1 MANEILSPSFRVK
14 VGKGGGDKL
23 SDDISAF
30 IQRLEYDSADGMAD
44 AAKLVVLNP
53 DFKLGDLRI
62 FQPGNEISIAFGYG
76 TDIEHVGRVIIRRV
90 RYDFPQDGMP
100 SFTVEGYTLDAQM
113 MDNSPEKGAD
123 RVHANDNLSS
133 VVRKVVGR
141 GKYGFTL
148 DVDDTPDTA
157 KAFAQIGG
165 VTDYQMV
172 KGCANLSGFFFW
184 VDGDEDGTWRLHFK
198 SPSKVFDS
206 QFQPDLEF
214 KYNAGDEGN
223 LLSFQPEL
231 LIQGARTK
239 IKVIFFDPKAGK
251 VVEEEIEEPS
261 PLASLDVLAIP
272 TQTASLEDELEAGI
286 EIKIV
291 SGEFSFEPAFNKRIK
306 TAAEAKLW
314 AAQWFRRHRE
324 GFITAK
330 GIVVGTQALRARQI
344 HTISGI
350 SKALDGKWYFSRVRH
365 VFSDTD
371 GYLCE
376 FDARKQNSVE

>member
-1 MANEILSPSFRVK
+1 MADEILSPSFRVR
-14 VGKGGGDKL
+14 VGEGDGEEL
-23 SDDISAF
+23 SEDISRF

-44 AAKLVVLNP
+44 AAKLEVLNP

-62 FQPGNEISIAFGYG
+62 WQPGNEIAIAFGYG

-90 RYDFPQDGMP
+90 RYNFPQEGMP
-100 SFTVEGYTLDAQM
+100 QFTVEGYTRDALM
-113 MDNSPEKGAD
+113 MDNSPVAGRD
-123 RVHANDNLSS
+123 RVYPNELLSDIVFKVAS
-133 VVRKVVGR
+133 RKY
-141 GKYGFTL
+141 KFDL
-148 DVDDTPDTA
+148 DVDRTPDQPLDR
-157 KAFAQIGG
+157 AQIGG

-206 QFQPDLEF
+206 QFQPDLTFE
-214 KYNAGDEGN
+214 YNAGDKGT

-231 LIQGARTK
+231 LIQGARTS
-239 IKVIFFDPKAGK
+239 IKVIFKDPKTGK
-251 VVEEEIEEPS
+251 IVEEDVEEPS

-272 TQTASLEDELEAGI
+272 TQSAEVEEEHLVAS

-291 SGEFSFEPAFNKRIK
+291 SGEFSFEPAFNKKFK
-306 TAAEAKLW
+306 TAAEAKQW

-330 GIVVGTQALRARQI
+330 GIVIGTQALRARQI
-344 HTISGI
+344 HTIKGI
-350 SKALDGKWYFSRVRH
+350 SKTLDGKWYFSRVRH
-365 VFSDTD
+365 IFSDTD

-376 FDARKQNSVE
+376 FDARKQDSVE